1 MVCMK
6 SLLSKI
12 LVAQAVT
19 VLIALVVVT
28 LITRYNL
35 NRGFL
40 EFLERQESSVL
51 QNLAPELSDLYASEG
66 SWDFLR
72 KQPENWLRIL
82 RRTRDRVLPST
93 AGNEDFRPGRR
104 FREAVSPGGP
114 PWAGQ
119 GGQQFNWLRSFDRLQ
134 LRDRLFLLD
143 DQKRPVAGAVA
154 EAVDQERLQPVE
166 AEGSVVGWIGF
177 RSVTVAMPPEV
188 RRFLDRQVQIL
199 LLSLLGALALA
210 AVPGIAL
217 ARHFSRPLG
226 ELESTVD
233 ELSGGHFEARAAVA
247 TRDEIG
253 RLAAD
258 VNRLAE
264 TLEKTRSARQRW
276 MADIAHEL
284 RTPVAIMKGEIEA
297 LADGVRQPDE
307 RSIGSLK
314 DEIDQLSDLIED
326 LQTLALADAGAL
338 DVRREAVDLALLVA
352 QVAGS
357 FEQRL
362 QERGIRLEQP
372 SALTMPA
379 RGDSRRLKQLL
390 HNLLENC
397 SRYVGN
403 GGTVRIS
410 LAIAGDGVELMVEDS
425 GPGVDDEQL
434 GRLFERFYRVE
445 GSRARAGGGSGLGL
459 PICRNIAE
467 AHGGR
472 LEADR
477 SPMGGLRLRLTLP
490 G

>member
-1 MVCMK
+1 MK

-35 NRGFL
+35 NRGFV
-40 EFLERQESSVL
+40 EFLERQESAVL
-51 QNLAPELSDLYASEG
+51 QNLAPELSDLYVTEG
-66 SWDFLR
+66 SWEFLR
-72 KQPENWLRIL
+72 ERPDNWLRIL
-82 RRTRDRVLPST
+82 RRTRDRVLPMGS
-93 AGNEDFRPGRR
+93 GDEEFRPGRR
-104 FREAVSPGGP
+104 FREAVSPARP
-114 PWAGQ
+114 RASP

-143 DQKRPVAGAVA
+143 EQKQPVAGAVA
-154 EAVDQERLQPVE
+154 ESADEGRLQPVE
-166 AEGSVVGWIGF
+166 AEGAVVGWIGF
-177 RSVTVAMPPEV
+177 RPVTVAMPPEV

-199 LLSLLGALALA
+199 LFSLLGALALA
-210 AVPGIAL
+210 ALPGIAL

-226 ELESTVD
+226 ELGSTVD
-233 ELSGGHFEARAAVA
+233 TLSRGNFEAHARVS
-247 TRDEIG
+247 TGDEIG
-253 RLAAD
+253 RLAAN

-264 TLEKTRSARQRW
+264 TLQKSRSARQRW

-284 RTPVAIMKGEIEA
+284 RTPVAIIKGEIEA

-314 DEIDQLSDLIED
+314 DEIDQLSELVED

-338 DVRREAVDLALLVA
+338 DLRREPLDLATLVA

-362 QERGIRLEQP
+362 LERDIHLEQP
-372 SALTMPA
+372 PERAVPA
-379 RGDSRRLKQLL
+379 EGDPRRLKQLL

-397 SRYVGN
+397 SRYVEK
-403 GGTVRIS
+403 GGRVRIS
-410 LAIAGDGVELMVEDS
+410 LGPCEDGVELVVDDS
-425 GPGVDDEQL
+425 GPGVDDDQL
-434 GRLFERFYRVE
+434 ARLFDRFYRVE
-445 GSRARAGGGSGLGL
+445 GSRSRAGGGSGLGL

-472 LEADR
+472 LEAAR
-477 SPMGGLRLRLTLP
+477 SPLGGLRVRLTLP
-490 G
+490 A

>member
-1 MVCMK
+1 MK

-19 VLIALVVVT
+19 VVIALVVVT

-35 NRGFL
+35 NRGFV

-66 SWDFLR
+66 NWDFLR
-72 KQPENWLRIL
+72 EQPDNWLRIL
-82 RRTRDRVLPST
+82 RRTRERVLPST

-104 FREAVSPGGP
+104 FHQALSPGP
-114 PWAGQ
+114 PWAAS

-143 DQKRPVAGAVA
+143 DRKRAVAGAAAEVA
-154 EAVDQERLQPVE
+154 DQERLQPVE
-166 AEGSVVGWIGF
+166 AEGAVVGWIGF
-177 RSVTVAMPPEV
+177 RPVTVAMPPEV
-188 RRFLDRQVQIL
+188 RRFLDQQVQIL

-210 AVPGIAL
+210 AVPGLAL
-217 ARHFSRPLG
+217 ARHFSRPLS

-264 TLEKTRSARQRW
+264 TLQKTRSARQRW

-314 DEIDQLSDLIED
+314 EEIDQLSDLVQD

-338 DVRREAVDLALLVA
+338 DVRREAVDLAALVA

-362 QERGIRLEQP
+362 RERGIQLELP
-372 SALTMPA
+372 TELNMPA
-379 RGDSRRLKQLL
+379 EGDPRRLKQLL

-397 SRYVGN
+397 SRYVES
-403 GGTVRIS
+403 GGKVRIG
-410 LAIAGDGVELMVEDS
+410 LALAEGEVELLVEDS

-445 GSRARAGGGSGLGL
+445 GSRSRAGGGSGLGL
-459 PICRNIAE
+459 PICKNIAE

-477 SPMGGLRLRLTLP
+477 SPMGGLRMRLSLP
-490 G
+490 R